1 MSERLVPER
10 AATISILY
18 RSIYLLFKYEIVLS
32 VCALMDVSFHRVPL
46 IIVLNQLSVGTDP
59 THAEEHVN
67 VSVFRLY
74 VAALN
79 WRTGRGCKAS
89 DPEQL
94 LQFDGVGPD
103 NLLVLFAFLIDM
115 ISQ

>member
-1 MSERLVPER
+1 M
-10 AATISILY
+10 
-18 RSIYLLFKYEIVLS
+18 
-32 VCALMDVSFHRVPL
+32 
-46 IIVLNQLSVGTDP
+46 
-59 THAEEHVN
+59 N

-103 NLLVLFAFLIDM
+103 NLLVLFPFLIDV